1 MDSVKLMEELDD
13 GTDLDLRK
21 LAQQEAQDRKIKR
34 ALLENQIIDLLLPPD
49 SFADQPA
56 VTMELIAGAGGL
68 EAAMFARDLF
78 KMYHTYA
85 QHQGWRF
92 LVQEGPGGGSRDA
105 GVESER
111 DDPISYTSILIESL
125 TPDEPLY
132 SKLRWEAGV
141 HRVQRIPTTSKLNK
155 IHTSTVAVT
164 VLPALDEADIELN
177 PEDLEW
183 EFFRASGAGGQHVNK
198 TESAVRVRHQPT
210 GLVAACQTDRSQ
222 HANREAAL
230 KLLKSKISK
239 NLIKEQ
245 LESEETQRR
254 SQMGSLERSDR
265 IRTYN
270 FQQDRVTD
278 HRIGRSWNNLERFLL
293 EGYALPEIF
302 RLLEEAHKLERFT
315 RLDRPHFFL

>member
-1 MDSVKLMEELDD
+1 MEGIIPAVKRSVFCAFKTRPALL
-13 GTDLDLRK
+13 LCVKILKNKPNCSYK
-21 LAQQEAQDRKIKR
+21 LAPLGFRSTLCDMSCFLASQLHNMSPLAC
-34 ALLENQIIDLLLPPD
+34 LQIIDLLLPPD

-92 LVQEGPGGGSRDA
+92 LVQEGPGGGSRD
-105 GVESER
+105 
-111 DDPISYTSILIESL
+111 SL

-164 VLPALDEADIELN
+164 VLPALDELN

-222 HANREAAL
+222 HANREA
-230 KLLKSKISK
+230 I
-239 NLIKEQ
+239 
-245 LESEETQRR
+245 
-254 SQMGSLERSDR
+254 
-265 IRTYN
+265 N
-270 FQQDRVTD
+270 FIACSVTD
-278 HRIGRSWNNLERFLL
+278 SCIWPVERVLVGFSTHRLSVSSEDVFSPLTSGL
-293 EGYALPEIF
+293 
-302 RLLEEAHKLERFT
+302 
-315 RLDRPHFFL
+315 